1 MISRAWLIPI
11 LPLAASLV
19 ILFFGRE
26 REDSPLP
33 FVGIAAIG
41 ASLWIALRIL
51 FDVALGTLALPYE
64 NDWSWFSFAA
74 DLKGHP
80 FILDMRAGVLVDG
93 AAAAMLAVVCLVSLL
108 VQVYSLGYMRG
119 DAKFKRYFAYM
130 SFFTASMLG
139 LVVSNNLLVTF
150 GCWELV
156 GVSSY
161 LLIGFWFE
169 REAPA
174 YAAKKA
180 FITTKLGDLGFFLAL
195 LLTFLYAGSFNI
207 VRVKDVVEMGYMPP
221 FVVTLIGLGLLSGA
235 AGKSAQAPLFIWL
248 PDAMEG
254 PTPVSALIHAAT
266 MVAAG
271 IYLVARCY
279 FVFAASP
286 LAMETVAW
294 AGLVTAF
301 LAATMALVPYDI
313 KRVLAFST
321 VSQLGFMMC
330 ALGVGGYTAGLFHLT
345 THAFFKAL
353 LFLCAGSVIHAVH
366 TNDMRSMG
374 GLSKRM
380 PLTFLTMVVGA
391 AAISGIPPLAGFYS
405 KDLILEKVFEHSPAM
420 FGVLALTA
428 CLTAFYTFRM
438 LFLTFWGD
446 GRNNERVSRAEES
459 QAVMTIPLLILAALS
474 LVSGWAL
481 EHAWAASPGAA
492 GPGAFASLVGPGVA
506 AAEHGATGAARH
518 VNPTVLAASV
528 TAGACCFIA
537 LAYSLY
543 CGPDLGAAERLKA
556 RFLPVFKLLENRWGF
571 DAFFLALVDIADR
584 VADLAKWVDTEVI
597 DKVFVDGWGVLT
609 RIAAEISHLF
619 DALFVDQAV
628 DGCGY
633 LSRDW
638 VGAGLRGLIARGQ
651 VQEYLLYLAVGVSL
665 FAIMK

>member
-1 MISRAWLIPI
+1 MIEHVWLVPL

-26 REDSPLP
+26 GEHSKMPYL
-33 FVGIAAIG
+33 GIAAIG
-41 ASLWIALRIL
+41 AGLWISLRII
-51 FDVALGTLALPYE
+51 FDAALGRAVLPYE
-64 NDWSWFSFAA
+64 ADWTWYSFAA
-74 DLKGHP
+74 DLGGRP
-80 FILDMRAGVLVDG
+80 FIFDMRAGVLIDG
-93 AAAAMLAVVCLVSLL
+93 AAAVMLAVVCLVSLL
-108 VQVYSLGYMRG
+108 VQVYSLGYMHG
-119 DAKFKRYFAYM
+119 DPRFKRYYAYL

-139 LVVSNNLLVTF
+139 LVVSNNLIVVF
-150 GCWELV
+150 AAWELV

-169 REAPA
+169 KEAPP

-195 LLTFLYAGSFNI
+195 LLTFAYAGTYNLTRLKEL
-207 VRVKDVVEMGYMPP
+207 VGMGYLPP
-221 FVVTLIGLGLLSGA
+221 LALTLIGLGLLSGA

-279 FVFAASP
+279 FVFLASP
-286 LAMETVAW
+286 FAMEAVAW
-294 AGLVTAF
+294 TGLVTAF
-301 LAATMALVPYDI
+301 LAGTMALVPYDI

-321 VSQLGFMMC
+321 VSQLGFMMA

-380 PLTFLTMVVGA
+380 PLTFTTMAIGSA
-391 AAISGIPPLAGFYS
+391 ALAGIPPFAGFFS
-405 KDLILEKVFEHSPAM
+405 KDMILEKVFEHSPAM
-420 FGVLALTA
+420 FALLVLTA

-438 LFLTFWGD
+438 LFMTFLGEARD
-446 GRNNERVSRAEES
+446 RERVAHAEES
-459 QAVMTIPLLILAALS
+459 GSAMTVPLLILAGLAV
-474 LVSGWAL
+474 VSGWL
-481 EHAWAASPGAA
+481 LQHGH
-492 GPGAFASLVGPGVA
+492 AFASFVGSGAAEAGAHAAETAGSGAHGLNPMVLAVGMTA
-506 AAEHGATGAARH
+506 AAMA
-518 VNPTVLAASV
+518 L
-528 TAGACCFIA
+528 IA

-543 CGPDLGAAERLKA
+543 GGPDQSRAGRLKE
-556 RFLPVFKLLENRWGF
+556 RFLPVFNLLENRWGF
-571 DAFFLALVDIADR
+571 DAFFLALVDAADR
-584 VADLAKWVDTEVI
+584 LAELCRWADTEVI
-597 DKVFVDGWGVLT
+597 DKIFVDGWGLLT

-628 DGCGY
+628 DGCGW
-633 LSRDW
+633 LSRD
-638 VGAGLRGLIARGQ
+638 VAGRGLRSLVARGQ

-665 FAIMK
+665 FAILR